1 MKRFKPTDWPR
12 AIVSPISAIFNQA
25 LDGFNGKDRRK
36 VQLLKAALETAEAE
50 CDRLHQEM
58 QDLLQYTDGELQKSK
73 QETERILQERDELQ
87 LQVLILEEE
96 LSALVTQSSA
106 DSTDSID
113 STDSTDSTIVEPM
126 EIDREVSQTISSL
139 QASASPII
147 AASLDLSELRLALVG
162 GHPTTRR
169 GVIQELQNHYGLKH
183 FVEIPRMNEAN
194 TTRNRVKS
202 KIYRC
207 NLVVLIT
214 GYMSHRLTEIVFSLK
229 DAGALAGEV
238 LQLNCKGK
246 SGVLRGILDHVESGK
261 AY

>member
-1 MKRFKPTDWPR
+1 MKRFKPTDWPK
-12 AIVSPISAIFNQA
+12 ALVNPLSSIFSQA
-25 LDGFNGKDRRK
+25 LDGLSGKDRRK
-36 VQLLKAALETAEAE
+36 VQILKAALETAESE
-50 CDRLHQEM
+50 CDRLRQEM
-58 QDLLQYTDGELQKSK
+58 QDFVQYTDGELLRAK
-73 QETERILQERDELQ
+73 QETERVTQERDELQ

-96 LSALVTQSSA
+96 LTAILAQSNSHATDGGADQDQVSTLTAPLQTQDPDIILASDSQVSSIL
-106 DSTDSID
+106 STPQI
-113 STDSTDSTIVEPM
+113 
-126 EIDREVSQTISSL
+126 
-139 QASASPII
+139 
-147 AASLDLSELRLALVG
+147 DLSDFRLALVG

-169 GVIQELQNHYGLKH
+169 GVLQELQAHYGLKH

-194 TTRNRVKS
+194 TSRNRVKS

-238 LQLNCKGK
+238 LQLSCKGK
-246 SGVLRGILDHVESGK
+246 SGVLRGILEHVESSS